1 MMEGAVRGTA
11 GERDSS
17 PPAAK
22 NVLDQLLATD
32 WSFAERAKA
41 PLIEGIHPY
50 PAKFIG
56 DIPRA
61 LLNILPVPEGTF
73 VLDPFVGSGTTLV
86 EAQRR
91 GLPCVGIDLN
101 PIACLISRV
110 KTSAEPLNLQEA
122 AVEVVS
128 RAQANKAPDRR
139 VIPNLDHWFKFEV
152 QTAVAAILEEIQKLD
167 GEGIKDALN
176 LCLSSIIVRVSNQ
189 DSDTRYAAVDKAIT
203 RDGVFD
209 AFTAAA
215 AKLKIAM
222 ASRSWA
228 QPSAYVLN
236 KNTLEVQPAELPGK
250 VGLVVTSPPYPNAYE
265 YWLYHKYRMWWLG
278 YDPIE
283 VKKQEIGARAHFF
296 KTNHHTE
303 ENFWEQM
310 RGTLRLIDG
319 VMVPDGYACF
329 VIGRSKIH
337 GAVVDN
343 AAIIRS
349 IAESMNFKCITQIE
363 RIISASRKSFNLAHA
378 NIKTETVLVLQ
389 KCKVSKQ

>member
-1 MMEGAVRGTA
+1 MTKKAIRLATTDEHG
-11 GERDSS
+11 SS
-17 PPAAK
+17 QSVTQEILEK
-22 NVLDQLLATD
+22 LLSTD
-32 WSFAERAKA
+32 WSFAGRAKA

-56 DIPRA
+56 DIPRT
-61 LLNILPVPEGTF
+61 LLDILPIPEGTL

-110 KTSAEPLNLQEA
+110 KTAAEPPNLRETVA
-122 AVEVVS
+122 EVVAAA
-128 RAQANKAPDRR
+128 RVNKTPDRR
-139 VIPNLDHWFKFEV
+139 DIPNLDHWFKGEV
-152 QTAVAAILEEIQKLD
+152 QTAVAALLEEIRKVD
-167 GEGIKDALN
+167 IESTRDVLN
-176 LCLSSIIVRVSNQ
+176 LCLSSILVRVSNQ

-203 RDGVFD
+203 WEGVFG
-209 AFTAAA
+209 AFIAAA
-215 AKLKIAM
+215 VKLKVAM
-222 ASRSWA
+222 SSRTWELPRA
-228 QPSAYVLN
+228 HVFN
-236 KNTLEVQPAELPGK
+236 KNTLDVHPADLPGP

-303 ENFWEQM
+303 QNFWEQM
-310 RGTLRLIDG
+310 RGTLKLIDE
-319 VMVPDGYACF
+319 VMVPEGYACF

-337 GAVVDN
+337 GVVVDN
-343 AAIIRS
+343 AAIIRT
-349 IAESMNFKCITQIE
+349 IAESMNFQCVAQIE
-363 RIISASRKSFNLAHA
+363 RVISASRKSFNLAHA

-389 KCKVSKQ
+389 KRKVLK